1 MPKLKCRTKTKIF
14 IGDQNSQLSF
24 WCSIFSCTSFNGEA
38 HSYLQEAR
46 LLACSEG
53 AALPREQRLF
63 LWQMFS
69 CHLWILLQWEI
80 GEMKIWSQQ
89 ACNTYLSSLA
99 KFLHYRLTC
108 SSLGSRQNAT
118 RSIFFYLLLPESC
131 NQNDNFKSSALT
143 YLAKNQNFTFPT
155 LSHTN
160 YIHLTNESSLNYSSV
175 DFCTKYGMSPKK
187 QQQIDLGINS
197 KQSVI
202 KSHQF

>member
-1 MPKLKCRTKTKIF
+1 MDKKKWLKHETFLNQLYIWPKIQWNNFNSIFQYCSLKLYDTSSKEMALLGISKQLRKFVQCLNWSAEQKPKFLLVIKIP
-14 IGDQNSQLSF
+14 SWVF

-63 LWQMFS
+63 LWQMFR

-108 SSLGSRQNAT
+108 SSLGSRQNAS
-118 RSIFFYLLLPESC
+118 RSIFFTSYSLS
-131 NQNDNFKSSALT
+131 
-143 YLAKNQNFTFPT
+143 LATKMIT
-155 LSHTN
+155 LRVLH
-160 YIHLTNESSLNYSSV
+160 
-175 DFCTKYGMSPKK
+175 
-187 QQQIDLGINS
+187 
-197 KQSVI
+197 
-202 KSHQF
+202 